1 MKKSLRMTGI
11 ALVVSLGLFAGTASA
26 VINEIDFSAGNND
39 LFGNTEVV
47 GPFADTFS
55 FIVPGSTTVAASVIS
70 GFDFNS
76 MFQVAFTDFELFDSA
91 GGPALATGFTAG
103 GFFATLSSLSITA
116 GTTYDLVVTGNL
128 MGTAPG
134 SYAGNINISPVPEP
148 ETYAMLLVGLGLVG
162 FAARRRKANLNNFSH
177 Y

>member
-1 MKKSLRMTGI
+1 MKKSLRMTGA
-11 ALVVSLGLFAGTASA
+11 ALAVSLGLSAGTASA

-39 LFGNTEVV
+39 LFGNTAVV

-55 FIVPGSTTVAASVIS
+55 FTVPGSTSVAASVIS
-70 GFDFNS
+70 GFDTNS
-76 MFQVAFTDFELFDSA
+76 MFQVAFTGFELFDSA

-103 GFFATLSSLSITA
+103 GFFATLPSLSITA

-128 MGTAPG
+128 IGAAPG
-134 SYAGNINISPVPEP
+134 SYAGNVNISPVPEP

-162 FAARRRKANLNNFSH
+162 FAARRRKASLNNFSH
-177 Y
+177 

>member
-11 ALVVSLGLFAGTASA
+11 ALVVSLGLSAGTASA
-26 VINEIDFSAGNND
+26 VIDGIDFSASNND

-55 FIVPGSTTVAASVIS
+55 FTVPGSTPVTASVIS
-70 GFDFNS
+70 GFDSNS
-76 MFQVAFTDFELFDSA
+76 MFQVAFTGFELFDSA
-91 GGPALATGFTAG
+91 GGPALVTGFTAG
-103 GFFATLSSLSITA
+103 GFFATLPSFSITT

-128 MGTAPG
+128 LGAAPG
-134 SYAGNINISPVPEP
+134 SYAGNISISPVPEP

-162 FAARRRKANLNNFSH
+162 FAARRKKHNLN
-177 Y
+177 

>member
-1 MKKSLRMTGI
+1 MRKSLRMSGI
-11 ALVVSLGLFAGTASA
+11 AVAVSLGLSAGTASA
-26 VINEIDFSAGNND
+26 VIDEIDFSAGNND
-39 LFGNTEVV
+39 IFGNTAVV
-47 GPFADTFS
+47 GSFADTFS
-55 FIVPGSTTVAASVIS
+55 FSVPGSTSVAASVIS
-70 GFDFNS
+70 GFDSNN
-76 MFQVAFTDFELFDSA
+76 FQVAFTGFELFNSA

-103 GFFATLSSLSITA
+103 GFFATLPSLSITT

-128 MGTAPG
+128 IGAAPG

-177 Y
+177 